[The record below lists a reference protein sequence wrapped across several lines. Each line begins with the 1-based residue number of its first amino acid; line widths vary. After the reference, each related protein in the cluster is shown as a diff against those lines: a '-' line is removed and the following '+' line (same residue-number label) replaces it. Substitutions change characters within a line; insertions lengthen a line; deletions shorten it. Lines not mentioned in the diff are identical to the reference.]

1 MSLTVED
8 GTLVAGADSY
18 VSLADAD
25 IYWLANGDPAGWS
38 ALDDAGKE
46 AKLRAAARYLNDG
59 QRLPFTGAPHAW
71 DQALAWPRVGA
82 SNYSMSV
89 PSDRIP
95 PAVIEAQLWLTLNGQ
110 AAGVGSTVSTP
121 ALTGN
126 VKREQLGPIS
136 KEYFSPKEMQ
146 TSTEV
151 VVVSEAPADLVGM
164 LYGLLDH
171 ALLEGL
177 TSTVRLPPLLG
188 ATMVDPCSLDDVTRF
203 LHLPPRW
210 P

>member
-8 GTLVAGADSY
+8 GTLVTGADSY
-18 VSLADAD
+18 VSLANAD
-25 IYWLANGDPAGWS
+25 IYWSANGEPAAWT

-46 AKLRAAARYLNDG
+46 AKLRSAARYLNDG
-59 QRLPFTGAPHAW
+59 QRLPFTGAQRAW
-71 DQALAWPRVGA
+71 DQPLAWPRTGA
-82 SNYSMSV
+82 TNYGMTV
-89 PSDRIP
+89 PSDVIP
-95 PAVIEAQLWLTLNGQ
+95 PAVIEAQLWLTVNGQ
-110 AAGVGSTVSTP
+110 AAGVGGTVSSP

-126 VKREQLGPIS
+126 VKREQLGPLE

-146 TSTEV
+146 TSVEV

-164 LYGLLDH
+164 LYGLLDK

>member
-8 GTLVAGADSY
+8 GTLVTGADSY

-25 IYWLANGDPAGWS
+25 IYWLANGDPAAWS
-38 ALDDAGKE
+38 ALDDGDKE

-59 QRLPFTGAPHAW
+59 QRLPFTGTLHAW
-71 DQALAWPRVGA
+71 DQALVWPRVGA
-82 SNYSMSV
+82 SNFSVSV
-89 PSDRIP
+89 PSDRVP
-95 PAVIEAQLWLTLNGQ
+95 RQVIEAQLWLTLNGQ
-110 AAGVGSTVSTP
+110 AAGVGGTVSSP

-126 VKREQLGPIS
+126 VKSEQLGPLR
-136 KEYFSPKEMQ
+136 KEYFSPKDMQ
-146 TSTEV
+146 TSSEV

-177 TSTVRLPPLLG
+177 TSTVRLPPMCG
-188 ATMVDPCSLDDVTRF
+188 ASMLDPCSLDDVTRF